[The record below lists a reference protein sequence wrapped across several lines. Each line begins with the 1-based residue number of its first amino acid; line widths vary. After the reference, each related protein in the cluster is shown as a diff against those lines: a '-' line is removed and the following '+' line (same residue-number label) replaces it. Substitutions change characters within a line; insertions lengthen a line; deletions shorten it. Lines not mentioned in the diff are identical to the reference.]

1 MPRTSRL
8 IGGVSVN
15 PEAFNVVSATL
26 KYKNSEFEVDIRN
39 LFQQI
44 QIYED
49 INNPFLEVILF
60 CLDSTNLLEFTQLN
74 GHEKVNLRIQRQAG
88 GEDKDSKEKFDL
100 DLRIA
105 EIYDYI
111 RQEPGKQ
118 YYKLRCV
125 SEHVFHNQTKSLR
138 RSFQGSIGKLV
149 KDICSNDLNIE
160 KLDINTD
167 TQEIVKGIYPTLRPM
182 QCINWLLRNAYDN
195 GTPFYFYETTQDGI
209 QFNSFEDLIEEDSYK
224 TYEFKPYFEHEMGS
238 KEGYD
243 EQARRIT
250 SLGSELGMS
259 KLEGMSNGSY
269 ASTLHSLDI
278 ATKGYKKHFYNY
290 DSSDPKKLNKNNPFS
305 DHTKILDKKLVDLKE
320 GKHYFLS
327 RNTES
332 YPDHVNY
339 HEPNHVTMLKGQGH
353 LSTMNFMTHSF
364 SLPGDFNLTVGK
376 KIKLEFIKAVDL
388 KEFNDPTVP
397 LDKYLGDE
405 YLVTGLV
412 HTLGPEKYTMSLK
425 VQKDSVGR
433 KLGV

>member
-1 MPRTSRL
+1 MIKTPELKELEDWDEKKSLLFEKEVLGMYVSGHPLLEHADEIEEFTSVDFSDSL
-8 IGGVSVN
+8 SLKKNEVVTVGGMVTKITKKYDRRN
-15 PEAFNVVSATL
+15 RAMAF
-26 KYKNSEFEVDIRN
+26 FEMDCFGGTV
-39 LFQQI
+39 
-44 QIYED
+44 
-49 INNPFLEVILF
+49 EVIAF
-60 CLDSTNLLEFTQLN
+60 SDCF
-74 GHEKVNLRIQRQAG
+74 EK
-88 GEDKDSKEKFDL
+88 
-100 DLRIA
+100 
-105 EIYDYI
+105 
-111 RQEPGKQ
+111 
-118 YYKLRCV
+118 
-125 SEHVFHNQTKSLR
+125 
-138 RSFQGSIGKLV
+138 
-149 KDICSNDLNIE
+149 
-160 KLDINTD
+160 
-167 TQEIVKGIYPTLRPM
+167 
-182 QCINWLLRNAYDN
+182 
-195 GTPFYFYETTQDGI
+195 YE
-209 QFNSFEDLIEEDSYK
+209 NLIEEDSYK
-224 TYEFKPYFEHEMGS
+224 TYEFKPYFEYEMGS

-250 SLGSELGMS
+250 SLESALGMS

-290 DSSDPKKLNKNNPFS
+290 ASSDPKKLNKNKPFS